1 MCVYDR
7 DGDGNYVREMV
18 MVILYVW
25 ERERWQVLCMY
36 NASICVRVCEEETG

>member
-25 ERERWQVLCMY
+25 ERDGKYLCMY
-36 NASICVRVCEEETG
+36 YASICVRVCEEETG

>member
-25 ERERWQVLCMY
+25 EKEM
-36 NASICVRVCEEETG
+36 ASIVYV